1 MERCLKCK
9 KYGLF
14 FQRQYSPQEFVV
26 GASEAPVWIIGLNPQ
41 GDEGHNDE
49 NDIIQLREYFQS
61 KSVHKYFNNFKGV
74 SPSLH
79 KLLGHSNGVAH
90 TDLVKCYSKKFPPKT
105 IQKGGDEEIIA
116 NCSEYLKQQIET
128 HKPKIIIC
136 NGVPVSLKLCELYP
150 PPESKRN
157 HTSYRV
163 KNDKHDFVVVLAGFI
178 RREMDRY
185 AKRRLGQEIEGYFEL
200 YGINPKPGAV

>member
-1 MERCLKCK
+1 MEKCLKCK
-9 KYGLF
+9 KHGLF
-14 FQRQYSPQEFVV
+14 FERKYSPIEAVD
-26 GASEAPVWIIGLNPQ
+26 GASEAPVWIIGLNPR

-49 NDIIQLREYFQS
+49 NNIIQLREYFQS

-79 KLLGHSNGVAH
+79 KLLGHPNGVAH
-90 TDLVKCYSKKFPPKT
+90 TDLVKCYANNFPPKT
-105 IQKGGDEEIIA
+105 MQSGGDEEIIT

-136 NGVPVSLKLCELYP
+136 NGVPVSLK
-150 PPESKRN
+150 
-157 HTSYRV
+157 
-163 KNDKHDFVVVLAGFI
+163 FVVVLAGFI

-200 YGINPKPGAV
+200 YGINPRPGAV